1 MKNRYASRPLLLNDA
16 EEYDHLLEKRGLKSI
31 VQYGSGVLR
40 YPTVEE
46 IRNLTQVRHA
56 WSSGDRFY
64 KLAAQ
69 HYGNPEYWWVIA
81 HYNQK
86 PTEANVS
93 LGDMIRIPLPLEK
106 ILTYIME

>member
-1 MKNRYASRPLLLNDA
+1 MINRYANRILVRNDA
-16 EEYDHLLEKRGLKSI
+16 EEYEHLLEKRGLKSV

-40 YPTVEE
+40 YPTVKE
-46 IRNLTQVRHA
+46 IRSLSQVRHI

-64 KLAAQ
+64 KLAAK

-106 ILTYIME
+106 ILNYIMD

>member
-1 MKNRYASRPLLLNDA
+1 MINRYANRTLLLNDA

-31 VQYGSGVLR
+31 VQYGSGALR
-40 YPTVEE
+40 YPTVKE
-46 IRNLTQVRHA
+46 IGTLSQVRHV
-56 WSSGDRFY
+56 WSAGDRFY

-69 HYGNPEYWWVIA
+69 HYGNPEHWWVIA

-93 LGDMIRIPLPLEK
+93 LGDVIRIPLPLEK